1 MPAFQGNSGRLAR
14 FAVFE
19 LDLAAGELR
28 RNGAKLR
35 LQEQPFQLLA
45 WLHERAG
52 DVVTREELARSCGH
66 LTPSWISTTVG
77 TPR

>member
-1 MPAFQGNSGRLAR
+1 
-14 FAVFE
+14 
-19 LDLAAGELR
+19 
-28 RNGAKLR
+28 
-35 LQEQPFQLLA
+35 
-45 WLHERAG
+45 LHERAG